1 MPYGGPGAEKS
12 PDAVSLEMIF
22 MDIERHAYRQIE
34 QLNQRG
40 GRTLSIVDLMQ
51 AGTLSIEMA
60 ACAMRAMHQGASLLT
75 GARPGGAGKTT
86 LMAAILNFLPPE
98 VPLVTVDGSHVI
110 SEGLACSRAVPA
122 CYLAHEIGSGD
133 WYGYIWGRDVADFFS
148 LIDGNRRVAS
158 CLHAD
163 TLDEVNDILCSA
175 PLNVPPPALR
185 RVGVVLFMHVARG
198 AGGYRRR
205 VATFWEADGHG
216 EHELRFQ
223 WDAPTDTFRQ
233 VGELDQPAQLGQYV
247 QFLKQLL
254 DQGEV
259 ETAAVR
265 RKVLAFYRDGKS
277 Q

>member
-1 MPYGGPGAEKS
+1 
-12 PDAVSLEMIF
+12 
-22 MDIERHAYRQIE
+22 MDIERHNHQQIE

-40 GRTLSIVDLMQ
+40 GRTLSIVDLIQ
-51 AGTLSIEMA
+51 AGTLSVEMA
-60 ACAMRAMHQGASLLT
+60 AYAMRAMHQGASLLT

-98 VPLVTVDGSHVI
+98 VPLITVDGSHVI
-110 SEGLACSRAVPA
+110 SQGLERSATDPA

-163 TLDEVNDILCSA
+163 TLDEVTGILCSA
-175 PLNVPPPALR
+175 PLGVPRSALS

-198 AGGYRRR
+198 AGGHQRR
-205 VATFWEADGHG
+205 VATFWEADGQGKHQ
-216 EHELRFQ
+216 LRFE

-233 VGELDQPAQLGQYV
+233 AGELCQPEQIGRYV
-247 QFLKQLL
+247 QFVRQLL
-254 DQGEV
+254 NEGEV
-259 ETAAVR
+259 EAESVR

-277 Q
+277 